1 MNATEDQSSAPAAS
15 EEPKSPIRELLG
27 SPDFLRLWLVGAFAN
42 AMRWLE
48 LLASGL
54 FAWEATHSAF
64 AVTIVVALR
73 QIPQLLFGAFA
84 GAISEAVNRKL
95 IFMLALIVP
104 ALVSTLLATLA
115 TTGHLEVWQVALG
128 NLVSGTM
135 WSTEMSTRRRMVGEV
150 AGPHRIVNAIAL
162 DSVTSAATRAV
173 GPLLGGLAF
182 EWLHMKGAYTLTALV
197 QFAGAFAIAGLAH
210 AQVTRRLDLA
220 RIPHEIAEGLRFAR
234 TKNTILLVFGITIVT
249 NAFAFAYSGLVAPLG
264 QGAFHVSPALVGL
277 LAAGEPL
284 GALLGGALIAAG
296 LLRMDRRL
304 TFAGGAALFMV
315 ALIVMA
321 LSPSYWLA
329 FAVLVLGG
337 FGTAGF
343 GNMQSTLMLT
353 EAPPEMRSRLMG
365 VVTVCIGTGPLGQLM
380 AGALSDQIGPRNAVI
395 AMTVTGLAL
404 TAWLSWMLNRRNPTP
419 PSV

>member
-1 MNATEDQSSAPAAS
+1 MD
-15 EEPKSPIRELLG
+15 SPIRELLR

-54 FAWEATHSAF
+54 FAWEVTHSAF
-64 AVTIVVALR
+64 AVTVVVALR

-104 ALVSTLLATLA
+104 AVISTLLATLA
-115 TTGHLEVWQVALG
+115 VTGHLEVWHVALG

-135 WSTEMSTRRRMVGEV
+135 WATEMSTRRRMVGEA

-173 GPLLGGLAF
+173 GPLMGGIAF
-182 EWLHMKGAYTLTALV
+182 EWLGMKGAYTLTALV

-210 AQVTRRLDLA
+210 AQLTRRVDLL
-220 RIPHEIAEGLRFAR
+220 RIPHEIAEGLRFAWTR
-234 TKNTILLVFGITIVT
+234 PTILLVFGVTIVT

-264 QGAFHVSPALVGL
+264 AGEFHVSPALVGL

-284 GALLGGALIAAG
+284 GALMGGALIAAG
-296 LLRMDRRL
+296 IVRMDRRL
-304 TFAGGAALFMV
+304 AFAGGAALFMV
-315 ALIVMA
+315 ALIFMA

-329 FAVLVLGG
+329 FALLVLGG

-365 VVTVCIGTGPLGQLM
+365 VVTVCIGTGPLGQLA
-380 AGALSDQIGPRNAVI
+380 AGALSDGLGTRGAIVVMAAVGLVLTG
-395 AMTVTGLAL
+395 AMVLAL
-404 TAWLSWMLNRRNPTP
+404 KKRP
-419 PSV
+419 PAPPRTY

>member
-1 MNATEDQSSAPAAS
+1 MD
-15 EEPKSPIRELLG
+15 SPVRELLRL
-27 SPDFLRLWLVGAFAN
+27 PDFLRLWLVGAFAN

-64 AVTIVVALR
+64 AVTVVVELR

-84 GAISEAVNRKL
+84 GALSEAMNRKT
-95 IFMLALIVP
+95 IFMLALVIP
-104 ALVSTLLATLA
+104 ALISTLLATLA
-115 TTGHLEVWQVALG
+115 FTGHLEVWHVAVG

-135 WSTEMSTRRRMVGEV
+135 WATEMSTRRRMVGEV

-162 DSVTSAATRAV
+162 DSVTSAATRAI
-173 GPLLGGLAF
+173 GPLLGGIAF
-182 EWLHMKGAYTLTALV
+182 QWLGMKGAYTLTALV

-210 AQVTRRLDLA
+210 AQVTRRLDLL
-220 RIPHEIAEGLRFAR
+220 RIPHEIAEGLRFAW

-264 QGAFHVSPALVGL
+264 QGAFGVSPALVGL
-277 LAAGEPL
+277 LAAAEPI
-284 GALLGGALIAAG
+284 GGLLGGALIAAG
-296 LLRMDRRL
+296 VLRLESGAARRL
-304 TFAGGAALFMV
+304 AFSGGAALFM
-315 ALIVMA
+315 ATLILMA

-329 FAVLVLGG
+329 FALLVAGG

-353 EAPPEMRSRLMG
+353 EAPPEVRSRLMG
-365 VVTVCIGTGPLGQLM
+365 IVTVCIGTGPVGQLA
-380 AGALSDQIGPRNAVI
+380 AGAISDEIGPRGAVI
-395 AMTVTGLAL
+395 VLAAAGLVL
-404 TAWLSWMLNRRNPTP
+404 TAWLSWALGRRNPVP
-419 PSV
+419 PLPK